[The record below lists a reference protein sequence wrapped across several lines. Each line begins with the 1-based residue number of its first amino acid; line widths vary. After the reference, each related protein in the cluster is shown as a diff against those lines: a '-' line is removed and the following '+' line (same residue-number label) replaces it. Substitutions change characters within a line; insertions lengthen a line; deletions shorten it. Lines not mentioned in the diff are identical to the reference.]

1 MTEDAFLRGILSVHR
16 ETELEAIDPRFAEAR
31 RRAEANPALAQ
42 WWAREKEVD
51 RAVGAKLASIPV
63 PAGLRDRLVSPRKT
77 AAPLQ
82 RNWAR
87 AALLAAACLIALA
100 ILFGSWRGPCQPAV
114 SLADYRD
121 EMVGFI
127 KVDPNLEMKSPDFAQ
142 VTDWLQKNRAPSK
155 LVLPKKLQGMEPIGC
170 RTLRFRGHDVA
181 LICFKRKEGG
191 LLHLF
196 VVDRAALRE
205 IAKSKTPQIA
215 AEANWMTAT
224 WGEGNLVYL
233 MTVQT
238 DRATIES
245 MLADA

>member
-1 MTEDAFLRGILSVHR
+1 MTEDTFLRGILSVHR

-51 RAVGAKLASIPV
+51 RAVGAKLASLPM
-63 PAGLRDRLVSPRKT
+63 PADLKARLVSARKT
-77 AAPLQ
+77 TAPLQ

-100 ILFGSWRGPCQPAV
+100 IFFGSWRGPLQPAV

-127 KVDPNLEMKSPDFAQ
+127 KVDPTLEMKSPDLAQ
-142 VTDWLQKNRAPSK
+142 VTDWLRQNKMPSQIA
-155 LVLPKKLQGMEPIGC
+155 LPKKLQALEPIGC

-196 VVDRAALRE
+196 VVDRRALPDL
-205 IAKSKTPQIA
+205 KSRGPQIA
-215 AEANWMTAT
+215 AEANWMTAA
-224 WGEGNLVYL
+224 WGEGDKIYL
-233 MTVQT
+233 MTAQT
-238 DRATIES
+238 DRQTLEL
-245 MLADA
+245 MLNDA

>member
-51 RAVGAKLASIPV
+51 RAVGAKLASVPV
-63 PAGLRDRLVSPRKT
+63 PADLKARLVSARKT

-82 RNWAR
+82 RNWSR
-87 AALLAAACLIALA
+87 AALLAAACLVALA
-100 ILFGSWRGPCQPAV
+100 ILFGSWRGPFQPAV

-127 KVDPNLEMKSPDFAQ
+127 KVDPSLEMKSPDLAR
-142 VTDWLQKNRAPSK
+142 VTDWLQRTRAPSQ
-155 LVLPKKLQGMEPIGC
+155 LALPKKLQALEPIGC
-170 RTLRFRGHDVA
+170 RTLRFRGHNVA

-196 VVDRAALRE
+196 VVDRSALPDLKKLGE
-205 IAKSKTPQIA
+205 PQIA
-215 AEANWMTAT
+215 AEGDWMTAA
-224 WGEGNLVYL
+224 WGGGDKVYL
-233 MTVQT
+233 MTAQG
-238 DRATIES
+238 DRQTIES
-245 MLADA
+245 YLSDT